1 MYIDS
6 QVVSN
11 YEIDKEYGRVCLEA
25 PEIAA
30 SALPGQFVMMKYWQ
44 GLTPFFMRPF
54 SINST
59 DNKNGTIEILY
70 KVVGEGTAIL
80 KRLQKAA
87 KVQILGPFGN

>member
-1 MYIDS
+1 
-6 QVVSN
+6 
-11 YEIDKEYGRVCLEA
+11 
-25 PEIAA
+25 
-30 SALPGQFVMMKYWQ
+30 MMKYWQ

-80 KRLQKAA
+80 KKLQKAD
-87 KVQILGPFGN
+87 KVQILGPLGNSFPLKENFKRIAIIRKV